1 MGGGEHEESPDSV
14 IQKHADDLD
23 QSLSVVFDEIER
35 LRRKWLE
42 ASEVVLKKESAM
54 AALKEDH
61 QTLNSEIDQLQ
72 QKIAD
77 LDLLLKDKNDQVSV
91 VLGLPY
97 PLLS

>member
-1 MGGGEHEESPDSV
+1 MGHEESPDSV

-35 LRRKWLE
+35 LKRKWLE
-42 ASEVVLKKESAM
+42 ASEVVLEKESAM
-54 AALKEDH
+54 AALKEDR
-61 QTLNSEIDQLQ
+61 QSLNSEIDQLR
-72 QKIAD
+72 QKTAD
-77 LDLLLKDKNDQVSV
+77 LDLLLKDKDDRVSV